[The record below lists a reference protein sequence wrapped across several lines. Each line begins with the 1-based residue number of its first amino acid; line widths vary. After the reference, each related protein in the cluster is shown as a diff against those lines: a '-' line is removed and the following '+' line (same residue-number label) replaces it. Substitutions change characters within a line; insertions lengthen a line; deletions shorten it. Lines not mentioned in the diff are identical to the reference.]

1 MAEQNTVSGPAAAE
15 FDADVIIVGAGVCGS
30 VLAKELTAKEPGLK
44 VLMVEAGPLTSTT
57 PEGYASYVR
66 QFHGALAKIPNSP
79 WPDSPYAPQP
89 TVLQF
94 HQIPQGTVD
103 AGGYYVQRGPLPFGS
118 EFDRTA
124 GGTSMHWLGQTPRM
138 LPNDMRLNSAYG
150 VGVDWPFDYQ
160 TLRPFYERAEYELG
174 VAGEVSDQRYP
185 GVDMAA
191 YYGGY
196 KFPMHGL
203 PKSWADRITTP
214 DVLRAKLD
222 PTKFPALDYPYG
234 FDAIGTPQA
243 RNSLPNLGYVNP
255 DTGVR
260 GYVPVGAVG
269 APERGQRCEGNASCT
284 PICPVQA
291 KYNALKSL
299 GAAQGTG
306 RVQLHTQM
314 VATQVLFD
322 TSGGRVTGIRCSRY
336 NNFDS
341 PDISSVTVRA
351 RVYVLAS
358 NTIEN
363 AKLLLNSNAPNRSQT
378 LGRNLMDNVTMLR
391 WGLASKPLGVY
402 RGPGS
407 TSNIPTFRDGPFRRK
422 HAAFILPLDNWG
434 WIWPAFGPDAQVA
447 QLMAGGW
454 PLQAPGATQPQT
466 IAPQHMFGKR
476 LRECAGNA
484 ISRQFF
490 THFEMEQLPDAA
502 NRVTVD
508 PAYRDALGVP
518 RPVLSYKLSDYEKET
533 FRVAV
538 EMSKELLPQIGVQD
552 FTAYNPWDTGY
563 FDYQGQ
569 GYTFYGAGHIA
580 GTARM
585 GSDPSQSYVDPQLR
599 CHEHRNLFIVG
610 GAPMPTI
617 GTGNPTLT
625 MTALTYRAADAIR
638 QQLHAGVS

>member
-1 MAEQNTVSGPAAAE
+1 MADAGTSSTGAPPPY
-15 FDADVIIVGAGVCGS
+15 DADVIIVGAGVCGA
-30 VLAKELTAKEPGLK
+30 VLAKELVQREPGLK
-44 VLMVEAGPLTSTT
+44 LMIVEAGPATSTT

-94 HQIPQGTVD
+94 HQIPAGTVD

-124 GGTSMHWLGQTPRM
+124 GGTSMHWLGQTPRL
-138 LPNDMRLNSAYG
+138 LPNDMRLQSTYG
-150 VGVDWPFDYQ
+150 IGIDWPFGYE
-160 TLRPFYERAEYELG
+160 TLRPDYERAECELG
-174 VAGEVSDQRYP
+174 VAGDVSDQRYP

-191 YYGGY
+191 YYGAY
-196 KFPMHGL
+196 QFPMHGQ
-203 PKSWADRITTP
+203 PKSWADRMTAP

-222 PTKFPALDYPYG
+222 PKKFPQADYPNA
-234 FDAIGTPQA
+234 FDVIGTPQA
-243 RNSLPNLGYVNP
+243 RNGQPNLAYVNP
-255 DTGVR
+255 QTGVR
-260 GYVPVGAVG
+260 GYVPVGAAG
-269 APERGQRCEGNASCT
+269 APDRGQRCEGNASCT

-299 GAAQGTG
+299 GAALSTG
-306 RVQLHTQM
+306 RAQLHTQM
-314 VATQVLFD
+314 VATRVVFD
-322 TSGGRVTGIRCSRY
+322 TTSGQVTGLQCSRY

-341 PDISSVTVRA
+341 PDLSTVTLRA
-351 RVYVLAS
+351 RIYVLAS

-363 AKLLLNSNAPNRSQT
+363 AKLLLNSQAPNTSGV
-378 LGRNLMDNVTMLR
+378 LGRHLMDNVTMLR
-391 WGLASKPLGVY
+391 WGLASRPLGVY

-407 TSNIPTFRDGPFRRK
+407 TSNIPTFRDGPFRRQ

-447 QLMAGGW
+447 QLMAAGW
-454 PLQAPGATQPQT
+454 PLQPPGSTQAPN
-466 IAPQHMFGKR
+466 IAPQHMFGKQ
-476 LRECAGNA
+476 LRACTGNA
-484 ISRQFF
+484 LSRQFF
-490 THFEMEQLPDAA
+490 THFEMEQLPDPA

-518 RPVLSYKLSDYEKET
+518 RPVITYNLGDYEKET
-533 FRVAV
+533 FRVGV
-538 EMSKELLPQIGVQD
+538 EMSREIFPQIGVQD
-552 FTAYNPWDTGY
+552 FTAYNPWDAGY

-569 GYTFYGAGHIA
+569 GYTFFGAGHIA

-585 GSDPSQSYVDPQLR
+585 GVDPTASYVDTQLR
-599 CHEHRNLFIVG
+599 SHEHRNLFIVG

-617 GTGNPTLT
+617 GTGNPTIT
-625 MTALTYRAADAIR
+625 MAALTYRAADAIR
-638 QQLHAGVS
+638 AQLHAGTP